1 MILENV
7 KLSKEEYE
15 FLQTIKEDY
24 NWIARDSNG
33 NLCAYEYRPYKKGD
47 FWNRSCA
54 FCTLNS
60 CNHMF
65 SFIQWTDNVPTLISD
80 IIEKCQMSENKLGTN
95 TMTDFEAI
103 KVSRGE
109 RIVLQMLEKQYQW
122 IARNRNGNLYIHEN
136 KPKKSL
142 TVWDSGDYFELNG
155 LYAFNHHFQFVQW
168 EDEEPWLIKDILNKC
183 GVKFE

>member
-1 MILENV
+1 MILENI

-15 FLQTIKEDY
+15 FLQKLKNDY
-24 NWIARDSNG
+24 KWIARDSTG
-33 NLCAYEYRPYKKGD
+33 NLCAYEDKPYKSIDVWISG
-47 FWNRSCA
+47 A

-80 IIEKCQMSENKLGTN
+80 IIEKCQIESKENKLGTN

-109 RIVLQMLEKQYQW
+109 RIVLQMLDKKYKW
-122 IARNRNGNLYIHEN
+122 IARDKNGTLYVFGE
-136 KPKKSL
+136 KPEKGCICWFYCDEFYSL
-142 TVWDSGDYFELNG
+142 S
-155 LYAFNHHFQFVQW
+155 AFNHHFKFIQW
-168 EDEEPWLIKDILNKC
+168 SDEEPWLITDIINKC
-183 GVKFE
+183 GTKFE